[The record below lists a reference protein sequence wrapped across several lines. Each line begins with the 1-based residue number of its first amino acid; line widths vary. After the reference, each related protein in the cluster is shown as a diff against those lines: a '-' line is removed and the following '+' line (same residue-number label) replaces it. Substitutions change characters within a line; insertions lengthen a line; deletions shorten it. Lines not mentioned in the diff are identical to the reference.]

1 MLIFLFSFQ
10 TPVLNNNVSNAEFLP
25 STFSLLLGVIG
36 GFSIK
41 VISLHKCRI
50 ELYTVKEVGVD
61 SGVLS
66 KDSLAMC
73 FGEVL

>member
-1 MLIFLFSFQ
+1 MLMFLFSYQ

-25 STFSLLLGVIG
+25 STFLLGIIG

-73 FGEVL
+73 FGEIL